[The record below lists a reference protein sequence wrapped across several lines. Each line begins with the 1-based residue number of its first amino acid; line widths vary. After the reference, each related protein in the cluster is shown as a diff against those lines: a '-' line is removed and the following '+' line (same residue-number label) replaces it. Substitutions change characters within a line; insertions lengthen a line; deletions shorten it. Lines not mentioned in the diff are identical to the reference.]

1 MIGGQ
6 MFFSLYVLD
15 ALHRLGIHMS
25 VDGAESYF
33 YAWRVVGA
41 MLGIG
46 IEHAPADLDEARRF
60 SDLYM
65 LRNMGPSQEGVRLTR
80 QLVDPAAQL
89 ADPRPRHAVRHSR
102 GTQVRLRDRVR
113 QAAHG
118 PVGAAADGRGGVS
131 AVRRVRRLHVLHGP
145 DPAGVARSAGQ
156 LWETV
161 RP

>member
-80 QLVDPAAQL
+80 GRVMQYAIPEELKSGYGIASAKPRTDRWVPPPMAAE
-89 ADPRPRHAVRHSR
+89 V
-102 GTQVRLRDRVR
+102 
-113 QAAHG
+113 
-118 PVGAAADGRGGVS
+118 
-131 AVRRVRRLHVLHGP
+131 
-145 DPAGVARSAGQ
+145 
-156 LWETV
+156 
-161 RP
+161 